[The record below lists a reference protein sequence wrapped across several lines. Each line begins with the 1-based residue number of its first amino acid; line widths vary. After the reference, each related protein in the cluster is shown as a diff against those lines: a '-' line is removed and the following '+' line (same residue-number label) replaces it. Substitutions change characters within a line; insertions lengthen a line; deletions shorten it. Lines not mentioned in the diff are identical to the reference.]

1 MNCSHC
7 PLAPPPLPQGAAPD
21 TLATLRR
28 LESQIGQFLQE
39 NGEDDDFLSALPSD
53 LETITEEEFST
64 ASSNFG
70 SKSPTPPPP
79 PPPPPPSL
87 PSDEVDSWSSDPV
100 GAALQR
106 MNSSVLELEQ
116 SQSGSAATLSGGERG
131 GKVDGVE
138 RARRLSSSS
147 EVVRVCVCVRMLV
160 HMYIRYIYMTCH
172 VWVNGGMQMHFWCF
186 CVIWIV

>member
-1 MNCSHC
+1 MNCSHY
-7 PLAPPPLPQGAAPD
+7 PLAPLPFPQGAAPD

-39 NGEDDDFLSALPSD
+39 NEEDDDFLSALPSD

-116 SQSGSAATLSGGERG
+116 SQSGSAATLSGGEG
-131 GKVDGVE
+131 GRVDAVE

-147 EVVRVCVCVRMLV
+147 EVVCVCVCVRTLYIHV
-160 HMYIRYIYMTCH
+160 HDMPR
-172 VWVNGGMQMHFWCF
+172 VG
-186 CVIWIV
+186 

>member
-1 MNCSHC
+1 MNCSHY
-7 PLAPPPLPQGAAPD
+7 PLAPLPFPQGAAPD

-39 NGEDDDFLSALPSD
+39 NEEDDDFLSALPSD

-64 ASSNFG
+64 ASSNFE

-79 PPPPPPSL
+79 PPLPSL
-87 PSDEVDSWSSDPV
+87 PSDEVDSWSGDPV

-116 SQSGSAATLSGGERG
+116 SQSGSAATLSGGEG
-131 GKVDGVE
+131 GRVDAVE

-147 EVVRVCVCVRMLV
+147 EVVCVCVRAYV
-160 HMYIRYIYMTCH
+160 VYTCT
-172 VWVNGGMQMHFWCF
+172 
-186 CVIWIV
+186 